1 MPPKGGD
8 KGNQFW
14 SSIISQKQDTIRWCF
29 NYGGITPFTRD
40 DDGYCGIHVAAKN
53 GKVRSLESILDHIR
67 RMIMG
72 RGGGDIRGTS
82 KGKPRVY
89 EELEVKD
96 EDVGLTAFMWACRN
110 GHYECAVLLYENGV
124 CTTTLSDER
133 KVALDYA
140 KQFKHEA
147 IVKWFERGFQEEEEE
162 DDGQDEVEFIE
173 GETASERRKRIKA
186 MKMEKEK
193 FSGIAKKEESGKKGI
208 DEGDEEEE
216 EEELNLNPDDAK
228 WPEIKECIASKHCE
242 LVCLKQQGKETDID
256 PLLWQCRHINNLK
269 LRMPAKSLTELPS
282 DLAKLKNLTT
292 LIVSHNSLTRLPP
305 EIERLVSLKN
315 LEFTDNNVNELPA
328 GIESLQM
335 LEVFDACRNSITSI
349 TPLSALHNLVT
360 LKLDQNKID
369 SLSPLAYK
377 KLTRLATLSASYNE
391 IDDLDEKIGRLGALT
406 SLNLSNNKIKEL
418 PVEMSDFSEKVLLHL
433 NLDENPLKDSK
444 ARKILEKGRAPIKE
458 LLAHLQKERES
469 GRGKKKN
476 KSKQVGG

>member
-1 MPPKGGD
+1 
-8 KGNQFW
+8 
-14 SSIISQKQDTIRWCF
+14 
-29 NYGGITPFTRD
+29 
-40 DDGYCGIHVAAKN
+40 
-53 GKVRSLESILDHIR
+53 
-67 RMIMG
+67 
-72 RGGGDIRGTS
+72 
-82 KGKPRVY
+82 
-89 EELEVKD
+89 
-96 EDVGLTAFMWACRN
+96 
-110 GHYECAVLLYENGV
+110 
-124 CTTTLSDER
+124 
-133 KVALDYA
+133 
-140 KQFKHEA
+140 
-147 IVKWFERGFQEEEEE
+147 
-162 DDGQDEVEFIE
+162 
-173 GETASERRKRIKA
+173 
-186 MKMEKEK
+186 
-193 FSGIAKKEESGKKGI
+193 
-208 DEGDEEEE
+208 
-216 EEELNLNPDDAK
+216 
-228 WPEIKECIASKHCE
+228 
-242 LVCLKQQGKETDID
+242 
-256 PLLWQCRHINNLK
+256 
-269 LRMPAKSLTELPS
+269 MPAKSLTELPS

-349 TPLSALHNLVT
+349 APLSALHNLVT

-469 GRGKKKN
+469 GRGKKKK